1 MFGIYEKRR
10 SITCRIL
17 IGVGVNSVAQ
27 TSITARRRAAV
38 LLLGLTAVFLLLG
51 LRLFYLQIIAGN
63 RFQQEALDQRYR
75 RIAVDPKRG
84 AILDRNGRKL
94 AISVHSDGVICNPR
108 EVTDPDAVA
117 QLLGSILQ
125 TETAAI
131 RKLLD
136 KQAMYVWIKRR
147 ITPEQADQIRQ
158 NLSRLPGI
166 SVTVRSERSYPK
178 EMLAAHLLGIAGID
192 NQGLEGLEKYY
203 DEILR
208 GTPGSDMA
216 EFDTSGLH
224 IPGGEKTYTPPID
237 GSNIVLTIDEFLQA
251 MSERELDK
259 AMQDTSSRRGL
270 ILMMDPRTGEILASA
285 LRPAFDPTNYN
296 DFPSE
301 NRRNF
306 MLTDQYEPG
315 STFKVF
321 TTAAAIEEGAVTP
334 ETTFFDP
341 GFIRVEDRNIHCW
354 KAGGHGSQTFTE
366 AVENSCNPVFA
377 SLSLKLGVDSFYRYL
392 EAFGFGKTT
401 GIDFPGEARGQLMN
415 KKYVGPVELANIGF
429 GQGISVTP
437 LQMLTAVCAI
447 ANDGLLMQP
456 YLIKEIHNPDGT
468 VHTKN
473 EPKAVRQVISEKT
486 AATVRTL
493 LESVVVNG
501 SGNRAYLEG
510 YRVAGKTGTAQKPKG
525 GRYGEERIA
534 SFVGFAP
541 ADDPCIA
548 MIVILDEPQTPIKY
562 GGVLAGPVFGAVMHD
577 ALRYLQVL
585 PRTATGQS
593 DTPGKNVTVPKLPGN
608 LGDAQAALAKSGLSW
623 RLIGS
628 GGIVT
633 DQFPKSGAAVK
644 PGTQVLLYFS
654 GREKMD
660 GKGFVEVPD
669 FSGLGVSEVNARLKA
684 LGLVLS
690 ATGGGTAYAQHP
702 AAGTR
707 LPIGARVQVSFRPQI
722 ND

>member
-1 MFGIYEKRR
+1 
-10 SITCRIL
+10 
-17 IGVGVNSVAQ
+17 VNPVAQ

-38 LLLGLTAVFLLLG
+38 LLLGIAAVFLLLG
-51 LRLFYLQIIAGN
+51 IRLFYLQIIAGN
-63 RFQQEALDQRYR
+63 RLQKEALDQRYR

-117 QLLGSILQ
+117 QLLGSILK
-125 TETAAI
+125 TDAAEI

-136 KQAMYVWIKRR
+136 KDAMFVWIKRR
-147 ITPEQADQIRQ
+147 ITSEQADQIRQ

-216 EFDTSGLH
+216 EFDTGGLH
-224 IPGGEKTYTPPID
+224 IPGGEKTYTAPVD
-237 GSNIVLTIDEFLQA
+237 GSNIVLTIDEYLQA
-251 MSERELDK
+251 VSERELDK
-259 AMQDTSSRRGL
+259 AIQDTGSKRGL
-270 ILMMDPRTGEILASA
+270 IMIMDPRTGEILASA
-285 LRPAFDPTNYN
+285 MRPAFDPANYN
-296 DFPSE
+296 DYPAE
-301 NRRNF
+301 YRRNF

-321 TTAAAIEEGAVTP
+321 TAAAAIEEGIVTP
-334 ETTFFDP
+334 QSTFFDP

-377 SLSLKLGVDSFYRYL
+377 TLSMKLGVDTFYRYL
-392 EAFGFGKTT
+392 EAFGFGKVT
-401 GIDFPGEARGQLMN
+401 GIDFPGEARGQLMS
-415 KKYVGPVELANIGF
+415 KKYVGPVEMANIGF
-429 GQGISVTP
+429 GQGVSVTP

-447 ANDGLLMQP
+447 ANNGQLMQP
-456 YLIKEIHNPDGT
+456 YLVKEIQNPDGT
-468 VHTKN
+468 VKSKT
-473 EPKAVRQVISEKT
+473 EPKVVRQVISEKT
-486 AATVRTL
+486 AATMRNL

-525 GRYGEERIA
+525 GRYGEERVA

-541 ADDPCIA
+541 ADDPRIA
-548 MIVILDEPQTPIKY
+548 MIVILDEPQTQIKY
-562 GGVLAGPVFGAVMHD
+562 GGVLAGPVFGAVMKD

-585 PRTATGQS
+585 PRTTSEGQS
-593 DTPGKNVTVPKLPGN
+593 DSNVKNVTVPNVLGN
-608 LGDAQAALAKSGLSW
+608 LGDAQATLAKNGLSW

-628 GGIVT
+628 GSVVT
-633 DQFPKSGAAVK
+633 EQFPKPGATVK

-654 GREKMD
+654 GHEKME
-660 GKGFVEVPD
+660 GKGYVEVPD
-669 FSGLGVSEVNARLKA
+669 LTGLGVSEVNARLKA
-684 LGLVLS
+684 LGLILS
-690 ATGGGTAYAQHP
+690 ASGGGTAYAQHP

-707 LPIGARVQVSFRPQI
+707 LPVGARVQVNFRPQI

>member
-1 MFGIYEKRR
+1 M
-10 SITCRIL
+10 
-17 IGVGVNSVAQ
+17 NPVAQ

-38 LLLGLTAVFLLLG
+38 LLLGIAAVFLLLG
-51 LRLFYLQIIAGN
+51 IRLFYLQIIAGN
-63 RFQQEALDQRYR
+63 RLQKEALDQRYR

-94 AISVHSDGVICNPR
+94 AISVHSDGVICNSR

-117 QLLGSILQ
+117 QLLGSILK
-125 TETAAI
+125 TDAAEI

-136 KQAMYVWIKRR
+136 KDAMFVWIKRR
-147 ITPEQADQIRQ
+147 ITSEQADQIRQ

-216 EFDTSGLH
+216 EFDTGGLH
-224 IPGGEKTYTPPID
+224 IPGGEKTYTAPVD
-237 GSNIVLTIDEFLQA
+237 GSNIVLTIDEYLQA
-251 MSERELDK
+251 VSERELDK
-259 AMQDTSSRRGL
+259 AIQDTGSKRGL
-270 ILMMDPRTGEILASA
+270 IMIMDPRTGEILASA
-285 LRPAFDPTNYN
+285 MRPAFDPANYN
-296 DFPSE
+296 DYPAE
-301 NRRNF
+301 YRRNF

-321 TTAAAIEEGAVTP
+321 TAAAAIEEGIVTP
-334 ETTFFDP
+334 QSTFFDP

-377 SLSLKLGVDSFYRYL
+377 TLSMKLGVDTFYRYL
-392 EAFGFGKTT
+392 EAFGFGKVT

-415 KKYVGPVELANIGF
+415 KKYVGPVEMANIGF
-429 GQGISVTP
+429 GQGVSVTP

-447 ANDGLLMQP
+447 ANNGQLMQP
-456 YLIKEIHNPDGT
+456 YLVKEIQNPDGT
-468 VHTKN
+468 VKSKT
-473 EPKAVRQVISEKT
+473 EPKVVRQVISEKT
-486 AATVRTL
+486 AATMRNL

-525 GRYGEERIA
+525 GRYGEERVA

-541 ADDPCIA
+541 ADDPRIA
-548 MIVILDEPQTPIKY
+548 MIVILDEPQTQIKY
-562 GGVLAGPVFGAVMHD
+562 GGVLAGPVFGAVMKD

-585 PRTATGQS
+585 PRTTSEGQS
-593 DTPGKNVTVPKLPGN
+593 DSNVKNVTVPNVLGN
-608 LGDAQAALAKSGLSW
+608 LGDAQATLAKNGLSW

-628 GGIVT
+628 GSVVT
-633 DQFPKSGAAVK
+633 EQFPKPGATVK

-654 GREKMD
+654 GHEKMEW
-660 GKGFVEVPD
+660 KGYVEVPD
-669 FSGLGVSEVNARLKA
+669 LTGLGVSEVNARLKA
-684 LGLVLS
+684 LGLILS
-690 ATGGGTAYAQHP
+690 ASGGGTAYAQHP

-707 LPIGARVQVSFRPQI
+707 LPVGARVQVNFRPQI